1 MGERGGEEMAV
12 DRGATPLHSSA
23 DIGIYFHQGLFEKI
37 LLVGNNDQSPHS
49 RTRFLEALC
58 LFLHFFPS
66 SSQGMPMS
74 SCRRPRRSR
83 PSFSDE

>member
-1 MGERGGEEMAV
+1 MGERGGEEMA
-12 DRGATPLHSSA
+12 PLHSST

-66 SSQGMPMS
+66 SSQGMRMS
-74 SCRRPRRSR
+74 SCRRAVGVAPFSSHCADA
-83 PSFSDE
+83 PS